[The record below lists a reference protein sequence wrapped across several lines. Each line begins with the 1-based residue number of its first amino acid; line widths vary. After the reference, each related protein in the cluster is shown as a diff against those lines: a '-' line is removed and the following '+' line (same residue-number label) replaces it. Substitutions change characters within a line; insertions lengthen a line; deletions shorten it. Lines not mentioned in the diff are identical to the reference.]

1 MASRVSAKVPTRDLE
16 QSLHDAGHRIIV
28 GVDEVGKGAWAGPL
42 AVGMAILPLT
52 GDLAGVRDSKSI
64 TEKSR
69 EAMFDTVASWPMTAS
84 PDPTSMYGNVS
95 EIDSSSRMSASH
107 CTWLLQP

>member
-16 QSLHDAGHRIIV
+16 QSLHDDGHRVIV

-69 EAMFDTVASWPMTAS
+69 EAMFDTVASWC
-84 PDPTSMYGNVS
+84 TSWSVDY
-95 EIDSSSRMSASH
+95 ASH
-107 CTWLLQP
+107 L